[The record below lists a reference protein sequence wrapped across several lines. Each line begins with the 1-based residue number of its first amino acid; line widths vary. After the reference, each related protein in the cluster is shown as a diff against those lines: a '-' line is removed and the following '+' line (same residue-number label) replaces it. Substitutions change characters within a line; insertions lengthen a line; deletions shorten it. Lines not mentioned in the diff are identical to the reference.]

1 MWTRSQDAR
10 SPSIVG
16 DVPVLVGD
24 SEKQCSVQQVAEL
37 ELNNDAPSESW
48 KWNEEDIDAPS
59 SEFIIYMLYISKFV
73 CV

>member
-1 MWTRSQDAR
+1 
-10 SPSIVG
+10 
-16 DVPVLVGD
+16 VGD